1 MKKPKPDF
9 SCTPRELEQQIAIF
23 FADAERGRVPMTDA
37 ALCYATGLSYS
48 RYKYILNIAN
58 KITGRT
64 ETPDNLPQDVQ
75 IEHALVLQRGVLR
88 LISYL
93 QASKSPNDILA
104 CKQSW
109 LGGFTDKA
117 PAESIAPPV
126 VTVHLRGAD
135 GRDLINPQ
143 K

>member
-1 MKKPKPDF
+1 MKKHKDF
-9 SCTPRELEQQIAIF
+9 DCTPGELEKRIAVF
-23 FADAERGRVPMTDA
+23 FADAERGKVPMTDA

-48 RYKYILNIAN
+48 RYKYLLGAAN

-64 ETPDNLPQDVQ
+64 ETPDKLPQDVQ

-126 VTVHLRGAD
+126 VTVHLKGAD

>member
-23 FADAERGRVPMTDA
+23 FADAERGKIPMTDA
-37 ALCYATGLSYS
+37 ALAYHVKLPYCRYRYLLSVADKVAA
-48 RYKYILNIAN
+48 RA
-58 KITGRT
+58 
-64 ETPDNLPQDVQ
+64 ETPDKLPQDVQ
-75 IEHALVLQRGVLR
+75 IEHALVLQRSVLR
-88 LISYL
+88 LISFL

-109 LGGFTDKA
+109 LGGFTDKGA
-117 PAESIAPPV
+117 PEASAPPA
-126 VTVHLRGAD
+126 VTVILKGAD
-135 GRDLINPQ
+135 GRDLTP